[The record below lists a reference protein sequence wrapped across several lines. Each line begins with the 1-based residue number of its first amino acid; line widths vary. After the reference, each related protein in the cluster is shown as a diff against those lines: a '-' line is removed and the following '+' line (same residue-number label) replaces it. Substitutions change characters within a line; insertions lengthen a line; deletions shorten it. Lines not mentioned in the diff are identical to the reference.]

1 MIHGAVYNNRPL
13 ISLTIGWRSKTQDVT
28 ALIDTGF
35 TGELKISQKEA
46 NELGVQVTHTE
57 PVTLAD
63 EKTVDMAAGLAM
75 VSMEGTQK
83 TMEVLISDGMPIIG
97 VGLLKKFGYILNI
110 NFPGSI
116 VSLRR

>member
-1 MIHGAVYNNRPL
+1 MIHGAVYNSRPL
-13 ISLTIGWRSKTQDVT
+13 ISLTIGWKSKTQDVT

-35 TGELKISQKEA
+35 TGELKISRKEA
-46 NELGVQVTHTE
+46 NELGIQVTHTE

-63 EKTVDMAAGLAM
+63 ENTVDMSAGLAQ
-75 VSMEGTQK
+75 VSMEGIQK

-110 NFPGSI
+110 NFPSSV
-116 VSLRR
+116 VSLKR